1 MSILHVPEIDFCG
14 ILKKKKKRNHCICLL
29 KILMHIHI
37 YTYTSIR
44 TYHLLR
50 LDLIFSTILV

>member
-1 MSILHVPEIDFCG
+1 MSILYVPEIDFCG
-14 ILKKKKKRNHCICLL
+14 ILKKKKKKKSLYMFI
-29 KILMHIHI
+29 KDIDAYI